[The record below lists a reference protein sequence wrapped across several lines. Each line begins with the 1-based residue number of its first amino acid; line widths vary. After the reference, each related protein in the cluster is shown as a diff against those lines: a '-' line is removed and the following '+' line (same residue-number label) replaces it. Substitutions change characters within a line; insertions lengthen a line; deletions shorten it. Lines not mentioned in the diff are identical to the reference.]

1 MEATEDEGYY
11 GGLDDLLGQLREMD
25 SNSSERMN
33 AMSPDQA
40 SEPDEGDDDHQLH
53 ASGGDSSGEDEMA
66 EEDEEKREGGEQD
79 IWEMDTESV
88 ADEKSHPKQ
97 GTMSHTVDGEV
108 KVALL
113 KEYVLPTKF
122 EDFRMD

>member
-40 SEPDEGDDDHQLH
+40 SEPDEGDDDHQSH
-53 ASGGDSSGEDEMA
+53 ASGGDSCGEDEMA
-66 EEDEEKREGGEQD
+66 EEDDENREGGEQD

-88 ADEKSHPKQ
+88 ADENPHPKE
-97 GTMSHTVDGEV
+97 GAMSDAVDGAV
-108 KVALL
+108 KAALL
-113 KEYVLPTKF
+113 KEYVLPTRF
-122 EDFRMD
+122 DDVRMD